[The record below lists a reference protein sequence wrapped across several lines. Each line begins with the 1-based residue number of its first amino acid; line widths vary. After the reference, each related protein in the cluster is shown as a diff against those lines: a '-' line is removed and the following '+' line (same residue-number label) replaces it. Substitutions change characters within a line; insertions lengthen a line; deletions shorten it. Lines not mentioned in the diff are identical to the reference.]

1 MIIKKISLLGNWI
14 VKSFLTLSA
23 FVCLLIWF
31 NQTVIYIKMKLYHL
45 LLCITFSVLFGAC
58 SASTIPEGA
67 KAVVNFDKSKYLG
80 TWYEVARLD
89 FYFEKNLINTTANYS
104 LNEDGSI
111 KVVNRGYEPFKKI
124 WKESVGKAKFVG
136 KENVGMLK
144 VSFFGPF
151 YGGYNVVAL
160 DSNYQY
166 ALVAG
171 EKLSYLWILSRK
183 KTIPEHIK
191 KEYLGIAEK
200 IGYKTSDLIWLDKL

>member
-1 MIIKKISLLGNWI
+1 
-14 VKSFLTLSA
+14 
-23 FVCLLIWF
+23 
-31 NQTVIYIKMKLYHL
+31 MKLYHL

>member
-1 MIIKKISLLGNWI
+1 
-14 VKSFLTLSA
+14 
-23 FVCLLIWF
+23 
-31 NQTVIYIKMKLYHL
+31 MKYSSL
-45 LLCITFSVLFGAC
+45 LLCMITTFLMGAC

-89 FYFEKNLINTTANYS
+89 FYFEKNLVNTTANYS

-111 KVVNRGYEPFKKI
+111 KVVNRGYEPYKKI

-183 KTIPEHIK
+183 KTIPENVK
-191 KEYLGIAEK
+191 KEYLQIAED
-200 IGYKTSDLIWLDKL
+200 IGYKTRDLIWLDKL

>member
-1 MIIKKISLLGNWI
+1 MKYSNQLICLIM
-14 VKSFLTLSA
+14 VVFL
-23 FVCLLIWF
+23 
-31 NQTVIYIKMKLYHL
+31 
-45 LLCITFSVLFGAC
+45 GAC
-58 SASTIPEGA
+58 STSTIPKGA
-67 KAVVNFDKSKYLG
+67 KAVENFDKSKYLG

-89 FYFEKNLINTTANYS
+89 FYFEKNLVNTTANYS

-111 KVVNRGYEPFKKI
+111 KVVNRGYEPYKKI
-124 WKESVGKAKFVG
+124 WKESVGKAKFIG
-136 KENVGMLK
+136 KENIGMLK

-166 ALVAG
+166 AMVAG

-183 KTIPEHIK
+183 KTIPEDVK
-191 KEYLGIAEK
+191 KEYLQIAEK

>member
-1 MIIKKISLLGNWI
+1 MSLNYLKELLHHLRMKHRNLFLYLVFIILLWG
-14 VKSFLTLSA
+14 
-23 FVCLLIWF
+23 
-31 NQTVIYIKMKLYHL
+31 
-45 LLCITFSVLFGAC
+45 C
-58 SASTIPEGA
+58 SASSIPKGA
-67 KAVVNFDKSKYLG
+67 KAVENFDKSKYLG

-89 FYFEKNLINTTANYS
+89 FYFERNLINTTANYS

-111 KVVNRGYEPFKKI
+111 KVVNRGYEPYKKI
-124 WKESVGKAKFVG
+124 WKESEGKAKFVG

-183 KTIPEHIK
+183 KTIPDHIK
-191 KEYLGIAEK
+191 KEYLQIAEK

>member
-1 MIIKKISLLGNWI
+1 MKQFNPLLCLIIAVLLG
-14 VKSFLTLSA
+14 S
-23 FVCLLIWF
+23 
-31 NQTVIYIKMKLYHL
+31 
-45 LLCITFSVLFGAC
+45 C

-67 KAVVNFDKSKYLG
+67 KAIENFDKSKYLG

-111 KVVNRGYEPFKKI
+111 KVVNRGYEPYKKI

-136 KENVGMLK
+136 KENIGMLK

-166 ALVAG
+166 AMVAG

-191 KEYLGIAEK
+191 KEYLQIAEK
-200 IGYKTSDLIWLDKL
+200 IGYKTSDLIWLNKL

>member
-1 MIIKKISLLGNWI
+1 MKTFNLFLLSLI
-14 VKSFLTLSA
+14 ATL
-23 FVCLLIWF
+23 FW
-31 NQTVIYIKMKLYHL
+31 
-45 LLCITFSVLFGAC
+45 AC
-58 SASTIPEGA
+58 SGSTIPEGA
-67 KAVVNFDKSKYLG
+67 KAVENFDKSKYLG
-80 TWYEVARLD
+80 TWYEIARLD

-104 LNEDGSI
+104 LNEDGTI

-136 KENVGMLK
+136 KETTGMLK

-171 EKLSYLWILSRK
+171 EKLSYLWILSRQ

-191 KEYLGIAEK
+191 KEYLQIAEK
-200 IGYKTSDLIWLDKL
+200 IGYKTSDLLWVKQL

>member
-1 MIIKKISLLGNWI
+1 
-14 VKSFLTLSA
+14 
-23 FVCLLIWF
+23 
-31 NQTVIYIKMKLYHL
+31 MKRYHL
-45 LLCITFSVLFGAC
+45 IYLTFSLFLGAC

-67 KAVVNFDKSKYLG
+67 KAIQNFDKSKYLG
-80 TWYEVARLD
+80 NWYEVARLD
-89 FYFEKNLINTTANYS
+89 FYFERNLINTTANYS
-104 LNEDGSI
+104 LNENGTI
-111 KVVNRGYEPFKKI
+111 KVVNRGYEPNKKI
-124 WKESVGKAKFVG
+124 WKESIGKAKFVG

-151 YGGYNVVAL
+151 YGGYNIVAL

-183 KTIPEHIK
+183 KTIPEDVK
-191 KEYLGIAEK
+191 KDYLQIAEK